1 MFDGYKVV
9 LIDDDSA
16 VRRSL
21 AQTLELAGFE
31 VVPLASAEEALG
43 TLCDGFLGIVVTD
56 VRLPAMD
63 GMALMKRA
71 LQVDRTI
78 PVILITAHG
87 DVHLAVEAMRA
98 GAYDF
103 LEKPFAPE
111 RLVDVVTRALERRAL
126 SIEVQSLRSQLFS
139 QRGVEA
145 MLLGRSAAMET
156 LRRNILNLASTS
168 ADVMV
173 IGETGT
179 GKELVARCLH
189 EHSTRRERHFVAI
202 NCGGLPDSLLE
213 SELFG
218 HEMGAFTTAA
228 KRRIGKIEHANG
240 GTLLLDEIESMPMSF
255 QVKLLRVLQERK
267 LERLGSNEEI
277 RVDLRVVAATKADLR
292 EMSNQQKFRADLYYR
307 LNVAILELPALRSRR
322 EDVPL
327 LFEHFAFEAAVRHGR
342 EPRHLDAQHMRELMA
357 HDWPGNVR
365 ELRNAAE
372 RFTLGLAGDGIVAS
386 GEGPPLTLVQQ
397 MDQVEKALIE
407 QALRQHRGH
416 ATQTSD
422 ALGIGKKTLYDKLA
436 RHGIAIDGFRPASTS
451 AEIEANQR

>member
-1 MFDGYKVV
+1 MFEGFKVV
-9 LIDDDSA
+9 FVEDDAA
-16 VRRSL
+16 VRKSL
-21 AQTLELAGFE
+21 SQTLDLAGFD
-31 VVPLASAEEALG
+31 VLACESAETALRHISAG
-43 TLCDGFLGIVVTD
+43 LKGVVVSD
-56 VRLPAMD
+56 VRLGRMD
-63 GMALMKRA
+63 GMALLEEVRKIDA
-71 LQVDRTI
+71 EI
-78 PVILITAHG
+78 PVVLVTAHG
-87 DVHLAVEAMRA
+87 DVSLAVHAMRA

-103 LEKPFAPE
+103 IEKPFAPE

-126 SIEVQSLRSQLFS
+126 SIEVQSLRSQLYS
-139 QRGVEA
+139 KRGVEA
-145 MLLGRSAAMET
+145 MLLGRSAVMET

-168 ADVMV
+168 ADVML

-189 EHSTRRERHFVAI
+189 EHSARRDRHFVAI

-277 RVDLRVVAATKADLR
+277 RVDLRIVAATKADLR
-292 EMSNQQKFRADLYYR
+292 EMSTQQKFRADLYYR
-307 LNVAILELPALRSRR
+307 LNVAVLELPPLRSRR

-327 LFEHFAFEAAVRHGR
+327 LFEHFAFEAAARHGR
-342 EPRHLDAQHMRELMA
+342 EPRNLDAQHMRELMT

-386 GEGPPLTLVQQ
+386 GEGPSLTLVQQ
-397 MDQVEKALIE
+397 MDQIEKALIE

-422 ALGIGKKTLYDKLA
+422 ALGIGKKTLYDKLT
-436 RHGIAIDGFRPASTS
+436 RHGIAIDGFRPASAGTGD
-451 AEIEANQR
+451 